1 MITEYNKILLEN
13 YTTTNSIL
21 FNLDPAAMWHSVA
34 QHGKTLANT
43 FANPSAELWQHH
55 ALPGAP
61 LESPDLPPGGGC
73 SREPVSWMGWMK
85 LFSIWS
91 IWIWLKTDRR
101 SPLWL
106 LHNLS
111 QYCTVP
117 CDDLGLF
124 LSFGLCWQHGCC
136 ENMSFDASC
145 QTTNPAPRTPF
156 GIFGQPS

>member
-13 YTTTNSIL
+13 YTTTTNSIL

-73 SREPVSWMGWMK
+73 SRVAAGFLDGLDEAVLDLVDLDLAQNG
-85 LFSIWS
+85 
-91 IWIWLKTDRR
+91 
-101 SPLWL
+101 
-106 LHNLS
+106 S
-111 QYCTVP
+111 QESALAFAQYFT
-117 CDDLGLF
+117 
-124 LSFGLCWQHGCC
+124 
-136 ENMSFDASC
+136 
-145 QTTNPAPRTPF
+145 
-156 GIFGQPS
+156 IFHSAL